1 MNEYSDG
8 SRFPGGLTFFTPKG
22 EEIERLLRF
31 CARGI
36 AGAEL
41 YTLLQM
47 DGDGFPEGRVFCA
60 EENGETVA
68 AVYRGPDYTVTKAP
82 GVYPVEEL
90 RLLRFK
96 SARPCRP
103 VFLMKTGLRELRAF
117 TSLLADGKPGYED
130 GARYVYKA
138 RLLRDGFY
146 RGYCVYENGAL
157 VSAAATVAEN
167 EDSALLGDVF
177 TRPDY
182 RGKGYASACVT
193 FACADALS
201 RGKTPWALCENETV
215 PFYKKLGF
223 EETDA
228 V

>member
-182 RGKGYASACVT
+182 RGKGYASACV
-193 FACADALS
+193 ASVCATALT
-201 RGKTPWALCENETV
+201 RRKTAWALCENETV
-215 PFYKKLGF
+215 PFYKKPGF
-223 EETDA
+223 GETDA